1 MAITETDVRHIA
13 KLANLALSDAEVAR
27 MSGELGA
34 IVGYIEQLQGVDTT
48 GVEPIAQ
55 VTGLVNVVRADTPRE
70 MLPRARVLGNAPKA
84 DEVAFLVPK
93 AVDRS

>member
-1 MAITETDVRHIA
+1 VAITEADVRHIA
-13 KLANLALSDAEVAR
+13 KLANLALTAPEVTR
-27 MSGELGA
+27 MTGELGV
-34 IVGYIEQLQGVDTT
+34 IVGYIEQLAAVDTA

-55 VTGLVNVVRADTPRE
+55 VTGLVNVVREDIPRE
-70 MLPRARVLGNAPKA
+70 LLPRARVLGNAPKA

>member
-1 MAITETDVRHIA
+1 MAITEVNVRHIA
-13 KLANLALSDAEVAR
+13 KLANLALADAEVAR
-27 MSGELGA
+27 ITGELGV
-34 IVGYIEQLQGVDTT
+34 IVGYIEQLQAVDTA

-55 VTGLVNVVRADTPRE
+55 VTGLVNVVRADTPRD
-70 MLPRARVLGNAPKA
+70 MLPRGRVLGNAPKA

>member
-1 MAITETDVRHIA
+1 MAITEANVRHIA
-13 KLANLALSDAEVAR
+13 KLANLALADAEVTR
-27 MSGELGA
+27 MTGELGV
-34 IVGYIEQLQGVDTT
+34 IVGYIEQLAAVDTE

-55 VTGLVNVVRADTPRE
+55 VTGLVNVVRSDTPRD
-70 MLPRARVLGNAPKA
+70 MLARSRVLGNAPKA

>member
-1 MAITETDVRHIA
+1 MVLSESDVRKIA

-27 MSGELGA
+27 MTTELGA
-34 IVGYIEQLQGVDTT
+34 IVGYVEQLRAVDTT

-55 VTGLVNVVRADTPRE
+55 VTGLTNVVRPDAAGD
-70 MLPRARVLGNAPKA
+70 MLSAKLVLGNAPQA

-93 AVDRS
+93 AVER